1 MALIPKPV
9 THLGLYPYSYAI
21 EEIAVANEL
30 DESSKS
36 ALLLEMA
43 GAIAAGKMQTRVEAT
58 GGPAE
63 KPTSFVTVQDVNTW
77 LTLYGYI
84 FNWKII
90 PSNPNLA
97 LKTPTQPKPVIKG
110 DIALVFADT
119 YFTRDKWKKYL
130 ADPPKWLEGCRIAK
144 GNKNVPSTWNPVKIA
159 IELSE
164 KRIPTHVLNKIMKKM
179 PEWADDWAEKS
190 EFL

>member
-1 MALIPKPV
+1 MALVPKPIMD
-9 THLGLYPYSYAI
+9 LGLYPYIYAI
-21 EEIAVANEL
+21 EYIATAYNLDQISKNEL
-30 DESSKS
+30 GN
-36 ALLLEMA
+36 EMA
-43 GAIAAGKMQTRVEAT
+43 AAIHAGKIQSRNQAT
-58 GGPAE
+58 GGPSN
-63 KPTSFVTVQDVNTW
+63 KPTTFVTVEDVNTW

-84 FNWKII
+84 FEWKIV
-90 PSNPNLA
+90 SSSPNLV
-97 LKTPTQPKPVIKG
+97 LKPPTQPKPVITG
-110 DIALVFADT
+110 EIALVFAGT
-119 YFTRDKWKKYL
+119 HFTRDKWKKYL

-164 KRIPTHVLNKIMKKM
+164 KRIPTHVLNKIMKKL